1 MSSAWSATIFFS
13 RAFSFSGW
21 RSRLASETSMPP
33 FLTATC
39 KRWLGNTVLTA
50 QVHHAHAGFGLP
62 QYPNDLLFA
71 ESAPFH
77 SCAPM
82 PGTLTFQW
90 TSFLGRGHCIRC
102 RRSFFFVVEFPLQQF
117 FQNGSGF
124 LIHDY
129 TSLRSVRNIFA
140 QAFFQRRCSV

>member
-21 RSRLASETSMPP
+21 RSRLASETSMLP
-33 FLTATC
+33 FLTAAC

-82 PGTLTFQW
+82 PGTLTFNGPVFREGALYPLQA
-90 TSFLGRGHCIRC
+90 F
-102 RRSFFFVVEFPLQQF
+102 FFFVVEFPLQQF

-124 LIHDY
+124 LIH
-129 TSLRSVRNIFA
+129 
-140 QAFFQRRCSV
+140 

>member
-71 ESAPFH
+71 ELAPFH

-90 TSFLGRGHCIRC
+90 TSFWGRG
-102 RRSFFFVVEFPLQQF
+102 
-117 FQNGSGF
+117 QNTVS
-124 LIHDY
+124 
-129 TSLRSVRNIFA
+129 
-140 QAFFQRRCSV
+140 Q